1 MTKNNYKKDTKNILA
16 GKRKK
21 ISNSFVNS
29 PIYRGST
36 ILFDNVEEMQS
47 KIKKKNTQT
56 LFYGRFGSPATF
68 EFEAAI
74 ADIDE
79 AHSAVATSSGTA
91 AIVASLLAVLKT
103 GDHILMT
110 DSAYGVSRNLTKGL
124 LKNMGITTTFYQP
137 NIGSNIQ
144 DLITTKTKLIFME
157 SPGSLTFE
165 MQNIPQLIEIA
176 KKHKLVTII
185 DNTWATSLY
194 FKPMQYGV
202 DICIQ
207 SATKYIVG
215 HSDAMLGVI
224 TANKKYSQSI
234 RKSAHNLGSCPGP
247 DDIYLGLRGLKS
259 LSIRLKKHEEN
270 AFKIIEWLLKQ
281 KEVFKVLYP
290 ALKKDPGYTIWKK
303 DFEGASGLFG
313 VILKNT
319 HKEQIYKMINNLKL
333 FNIGLSWGG
342 YESLILPVNPEKIR
356 ETYQWNYK
364 DLTLRIHAG
373 LEDPEDLIYDLK
385 NSFNVLRK
393 S

>member
-1 MTKNNYKKDTKNILA
+1 MVKNNYKKDTKNILA

-36 ILFDNVEEMQS
+36 VLFDNVEEMQT

-56 LFYGRFGSPATF
+56 LFYGRFGNPATF

-176 KKHKLVTII
+176 KKHKLITII

-290 ALKKDPGYTIWKK
+290 ALEKDPGYTIWKK

-319 HKEQIYKMINNLKL
+319 HKEYIYKMINNLKL
-333 FNIGLSWGG
+333 FNIGFSWGG

-385 NSFNVLRK
+385 NSFNILRK